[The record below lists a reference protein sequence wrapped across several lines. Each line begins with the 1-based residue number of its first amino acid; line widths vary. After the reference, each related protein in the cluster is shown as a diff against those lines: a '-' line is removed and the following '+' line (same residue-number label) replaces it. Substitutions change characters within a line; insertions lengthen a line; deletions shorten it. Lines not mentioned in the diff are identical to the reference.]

1 MEQQAVVEQNQND
14 LPDIGELESM
24 VGILLAE
31 ARDQGA
37 SSAEAAVS
45 VDNGL
50 SVTVRLGEVET
61 LEYHRDH
68 GLGITVYFG
77 QRKASAST
85 SDFSRQSLRET
96 VEAACAIARYTSEDR
111 AAGLADADRM
121 ARDIPD
127 LDLYHPWPIG
137 VEAAIE
143 TTRCCEAAARDV
155 DTRIANSEGATLAT
169 HQGLRVYGNTHGF
182 LGGYP
187 STRHS
192 ISCSM
197 IGEEHGQ
204 MQRDYWYT
212 VARDKDELQVAED
225 VGRIAAERTLKRL
238 GARPAATCDV
248 PVVFSAEVAGGL
260 FGHFVAAV
268 RGGNLYRKSSFLLDE
283 LGKPVFPEFVRIHEE
298 PTIKKALGSAAFD
311 AEGVATV
318 AHDLISDGILQSYVL
333 DSYSARKLSMQT
345 TGNAGGVHN
354 LIIDP
359 GTLALPDLLRE
370 MGRGLLVTEL
380 MGQGINMVTGDYSR
394 GAAGFWVEQGEIQF
408 PVEEITIAGN
418 LRDMF
423 RQVVAIGNDVDLRGN
438 IRSGSVLIE
447 QMTIAGA

>member
-1 MEQQAVVEQNQND
+1 MEQQAVVEKIRNE

-31 ARDQGA
+31 ARAQGA
-37 SSAEAAVS
+37 SSAEGAVS

-61 LEYHRDH
+61 LEHHRDH

-96 VEAACAIARYTSEDR
+96 VESACAIARYTSEDR
-111 AAGLADADRM
+111 FAGLADADRM

-143 TTRCCEAAARDV
+143 TARCCEDAARALDA
-155 DTRIANSEGATLAT
+155 RICNSEGATLAT

-182 LGGYP
+182 MGGYP

-212 VARDKDELQVAED
+212 VARAKDDLQAPEE
-225 VGRIAAERTLKRL
+225 VGRLAAERTLQRL
-238 GARPAATCDV
+238 GARPVATCEV
-248 PVVFSAEVAGGL
+248 PVVFSAEVAAGL
-260 FGHFVAAV
+260 IGHFVAAV
-268 RGGNLYRKSSFLLDE
+268 RGGNLYRKSSFLLDQ
-283 LGKPVFPEFVRIHEE
+283 LGKPVFPGFVHIHEE
-298 PTIKKALGSAAFD
+298 PTMRRALGSTPFD
-311 AEGVATV
+311 TEGVATV
-318 AHDLISDGILQSYVL
+318 AHDLITDGILRSYVL
-333 DSYSARKLSMQT
+333 DSYSGRKLGMQT

-354 LIIDP
+354 LIVDP
-359 GTLALPDLLRE
+359 GVMGLPELLRE
-370 MGRGLLVTEL
+370 MGRGLLVTEF

-394 GAAGFWVEQGEIQF
+394 GAAGFWVEEGEIRF
-408 PVEEITIAGN
+408 PVEEITVAGN
-418 LRDMF
+418 LREMF

-438 IRSGSVLIE
+438 IRTGSVLIE
-447 QMTIAGA
+447 RMTVAGQ